1 MTLNKTDIF
10 DVKKIADEY
19 HNFFLNIG
27 TDLANKIPNALKLY
41 LIFIQ
46 LKLTLAWNLNRY
58 YSMNWKKLFI
68 FT

>member
-1 MTLNKTDIF
+1 MTLNKTVIF

-58 YSMNWKKLFI
+58 
-68 FT
+68 